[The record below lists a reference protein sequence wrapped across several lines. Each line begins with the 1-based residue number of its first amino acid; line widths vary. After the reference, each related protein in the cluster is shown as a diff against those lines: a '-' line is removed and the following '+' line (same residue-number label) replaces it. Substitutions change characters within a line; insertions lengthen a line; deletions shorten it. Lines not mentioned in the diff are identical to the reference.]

1 MAPWSFNEKFPLST
15 QFTFRSL
22 TFVAGEDGDLKML
35 PPGTTPEHPAPAPSS
50 TSGGTCSGLDPFV
63 GLYIRTAKLVRVIP
77 IVTSTLRPFIGASSS
92 SSSTSSPDRDS
103 SSDYLKI
110 GASVCGNSAEDGRLI
125 LMVALDGD
133 RARNSSSGYLTIE
146 RSEATDAQT
155 PSAGLVRNLNLDFN
169 VVRVQAIIETIQRM
183 VPDGSPL
190 ALLAQQGA
198 EAVNLIVVEKSAGV
212 PRGEPFVGRNDRA
225 GHARSE
231 AMSSASPRRH
241 LSEHDAR
248 RRITQNRNTREY
260 DRNRNDLR
268 NVIEDRRRIRDR
280 TPSPPP
286 RVLTRDVTPTGRS
299 GFCALARPLREVRWP
314 DMFKACRIDR
324 YDGSNN
330 PEEFI

>member
-1 MAPWSFNEKFPLST
+1 MTPWSFNEKFPLST
-15 QFTFRSL
+15 EFTFRSL
-22 TFVAGEDGDLKML
+22 TFIAGEDGDLKML
-35 PPGTTPEHPAPAPSS
+35 APGTAPEHPALAPSS
-50 TSGGTCSGLDPFV
+50 TSGGTCSGSDTFV
-63 GLYIRTAKLVRVIP
+63 GLYIRTAKLVRGIP

-103 SSDYLKI
+103 SSDYLEI
-110 GASVCGNSAEDGRLI
+110 GASACGNSAEDGRLI

-133 RARNSSSGYLTIE
+133 RARNSSSGYPTIE

-155 PSAGLVRNLNLDFN
+155 PSAGLVRNLNPDFN
-169 VVRVQAIIETIQRM
+169 VVRVQAVIETIQRM
-183 VPDGSPL
+183 APDGSPL

-198 EAVNLIVVEKSAGV
+198 EEVNLVVVEKSASI
-212 PRGEPFVGRNDRA
+212 PRGEPFVGRNNRA
-225 GHARSE
+225 GRARSE
-231 AMSSASPRRH
+231 ATSSASPRRH
-241 LSEHDAR
+241 LSEHDAS
-248 RRITQNRNTREY
+248 RRIMQNRNTLES

-286 RVLTRDVTPTGRS
+286 RVLTRDVAPTGRS
-299 GFCALARPLREVRWP
+299 GFRALAGPLREVRWP
-314 DMFKACRIDR
+314 AMFKACHIDR